1 MSDNFQEIDGV
12 GPSREEDLTDAGY
25 ESYSDLG
32 EADAATLEED
42 IPRLSGDTALEII
55 VQAQNLAGL
64 DEAEPEA
71 NPEVEEPE
79 PSDSAEE
86 PEPSDSAEEPEPEP
100 EPEPESSEVPEQ
112 YTAEIAIATPEEYDA
127 LYDALLQHRQTLI
140 GTNRPGIDRATDYI
154 DQLRAATVGDTLTFE
169 LTADELNGLHSSV
182 MQHRLYYQGRN
193 LREQLEALRRI
204 ENKINGI
211 REENLF

>member
-79 PSDSAEE
+79 PSGDT
-86 PEPSDSAEEPEPEP
+86 EEPEPEP

-112 YTAEIAIATPEEYDA
+112 YTAEIEIATPEEYDA

-140 GTNRPGIDRATDYI
+140 GTNRPGIDRATAYI

>member
-79 PSDSAEE
+79 PSGDT
-86 PEPSDSAEEPEPEP
+86 EEPEPEP

-112 YTAEIAIATPEEYDA
+112 YTAEIEIATPEEDDA

-140 GTNRPGIDRATDYI
+140 GTNRPGIDRATAYI

>member
-79 PSDSAEE
+79 PSDA
-86 PEPSDSAEEPEPEP
+86 AEEPEPEP
-100 EPEPESSEVPEQ
+100 EPEPSEAPEQ

-140 GTNRPGIDRATDYI
+140 GTNRPGIDRATAYI
-154 DQLRAATVGDTLTFE
+154 DQLRGATVGDTLTFE

>member
-79 PSDSAEE
+79 PSGDT
-86 PEPSDSAEEPEPEP
+86 EEPEPEP

-112 YTAEIAIATPEEYDA
+112 YTAEIEIATPEEYDA

-140 GTNRPGIDRATDYI
+140 GTNRPGIDRATAYI

-169 LTADELNGLHSSV
+169 LTADSRRH
-182 MQHRLYYQGRN
+182 RN
-193 LREQLEALRRI
+193 L
-204 ENKINGI
+204 
-211 REENLF
+211 

>member
-71 NPEVEEPE
+71 NPEVEEPQ
-79 PSDSAEE
+79 
-86 PEPSDSAEEPEPEP
+86 PEPEP
-100 EPEPESSEVPEQ
+100 EP
-112 YTAEIAIATPEEYDA
+112 
-127 LYDALLQHRQTLI
+127 
-140 GTNRPGIDRATDYI
+140 
-154 DQLRAATVGDTLTFE
+154 
-169 LTADELNGLHSSV
+169 ELNGLHSSV